1 MAAEIAECPRAAA
14 NSTRAT
20 ADMERLAERFRGA
33 PPPFV
38 VLCGRGS
45 SGHAALYL
53 RYLIETRL
61 RTPVSIAAP
70 SVVSA
75 SGVRLRLRGAWFIVL
90 TQSGESPDLVA
101 SARAARESGAFTIG
115 IVNRPKSSVARSVDV
130 CLSLDAGEE
139 ASVAATKTVLA
150 SMALGARLVAL
161 CAGDD
166 ALHGALDRLPER
178 VSDSL
183 ACDWTI
189 LAPELENEAV
199 CYVTGRGFGLAVAKE
214 TALKI
219 AEALRRPALAYSAAE
234 ILHGP
239 RAAIA
244 PGSLVLGFET
254 PDETAASVR
263 STLQALRDGGAR
275 TFSCGGGDLP
285 WIGADHPATDAI
297 AMLPPAWRFIEAQAQ
312 RLGYDPD
319 RPPFLTKVTRT
330 L

>member
-1 MAAEIAECPRAAA
+1 MAAEIAECPRVAADSA
-14 NSTRAT
+14 RAIPE
-20 ADMERLAERFRGA
+20 MKRLAQRFRDA
-33 PPPFV
+33 PPPLI

-75 SGVRLRLRGAWFIVL
+75 SGARLRLQGAWFIVL

-101 SARAARESGAFTIG
+101 SVRAARDSGAHTIG
-115 IVNRPKSSVARSVDV
+115 VVNRVQSSVARHVDV
-130 CLSLDAGEE
+130 CLPLEAGEE
-139 ASVAATKTVLA
+139 ASVAATKSVLG

-161 CAGDD
+161 CAGDE
-166 ALHGALDRLPER
+166 ALQAALDRLPGR
-178 VSDSL
+178 VQAAL
-183 ACDWTI
+183 ACDWTL
-189 LAPELENEAV
+189 LAPEFQKASV
-199 CYVTGRGFGLAVAKE
+199 CFMTGRGFGLAVAKE
-214 TALKI
+214 TALKV

-263 STLQALRDGGAR
+263 STMQALRDGGAR

-297 AMLPPAWRFIEAQAQ
+297 AMLAPAWRFIEAQAQ
-312 RLGYDPD
+312 RFGYDPD